1 MKESITPSPPPIG
14 AGVFPHRLLAALSC
28 ITFLLLHAMESRA
41 AEVRLPVRVHHPGI
55 NSSNA
60 VDHILIQ
67 RTLANGRDYEYYIE
81 TDSVSCGN
89 DRCTVVPVRLF
100 WDQLGFY
107 LRIELEPET
116 HLEKG
121 KDRPFTA
128 ADYRKLDQ
136 VLANRNTDIWKV
148 WTDQLVQYRPSE
160 KETDGVTAATILP
173 DKSLYVQGAVWTC
186 HTLWNW
192 ANGDIPGMIRDRT
205 GESRSLA
212 ELQSLLQSGTV
223 ETQVFA
229 LEQLARRRAYGPATF
244 KSVSACVSSRAYE
257 LLWALSAYA
266 EGADPQ
272 QYYLI
277 MDTFIHAGNPRLRVI
292 CMDSLLG
299 TDHPAPPG
307 FYKKL
312 AAGLADHPAYVE
324 INRFL
329 HLLEKKDAVSPDVT
343 AALFPLLESDNLLVV
358 RRTYRFLE
366 QQELPDNDR
375 TRLADFAAEH
385 ADTL

>member
-173 DKSLYVQGAVWTC
+173 DKSLYGSCRAAPWK
-186 HTLWNW
+186 
-192 ANGDIPGMIRDRT
+192 RRS
-205 GESRSLA
+205 SRSNSWPGGGHTAPL
-212 ELQSLLQSGTV
+212 
-223 ETQVFA
+223 
-229 LEQLARRRAYGPATF
+229 P
-244 KSVSACVSSRAYE
+244 SRACPP
-257 LLWALSAYA
+257 A
-266 EGADPQ
+266 
-272 QYYLI
+272 
-277 MDTFIHAGNPRLRVI
+277 F
-292 CMDSLLG
+292 
-299 TDHPAPPG
+299 HPGPMNCSG
-307 FYKKL
+307 
-312 AAGLADHPAYVE
+312 
-324 INRFL
+324 R
-329 HLLEKKDAVSPDVT
+329 
-343 AALFPLLESDNLLVV
+343 
-358 RRTYRFLE
+358 
-366 QQELPDNDR
+366 
-375 TRLADFAAEH
+375 
-385 ADTL
+385 

>member
-1 MKESITPSPPPIG
+1 
-14 AGVFPHRLLAALSC
+14 
-28 ITFLLLHAMESRA
+28 
-41 AEVRLPVRVHHPGI
+41 
-55 NSSNA
+55 
-60 VDHILIQ
+60 
-67 RTLANGRDYEYYIE
+67 
-81 TDSVSCGN
+81 
-89 DRCTVVPVRLF
+89 
-100 WDQLGFY
+100 
-107 LRIELEPET
+107 
-116 HLEKG
+116 
-121 KDRPFTA
+121 
-128 ADYRKLDQ
+128 
-136 VLANRNTDIWKV
+136 
-148 WTDQLVQYRPSE
+148 
-160 KETDGVTAATILP
+160 
-173 DKSLYVQGAVWTC
+173 
-186 HTLWNW
+186 
-192 ANGDIPGMIRDRT
+192 
-205 GESRSLA
+205 
-212 ELQSLLQSGTV
+212 
-223 ETQVFA
+223 
-229 LEQLARRRAYGPATF
+229 
-244 KSVSACVSSRAYE
+244 VSACVSSRAYE